1 MSIYE
6 LLITIYDRKLW
17 CTFDHPRERGHGGCF
32 MYSRKSSFTLLVKYL
47 NGCIEEKGKGK
58 RNTFILIKPR
68 KQSSR
73 SKISGLVILSFDIK
87 LFNTYSI
94 VTEGM
99 PIVIRKNALTFG
111 CKNPRYVLTMVTI
124 KTWNFN
130 GFVIFLNAKNI
141 LICILDFLRKFL
153 L

>member
-1 MSIYE
+1 MTASSAA
-6 LLITIYDRKLW
+6 LLIILG
-17 CTFDHPRERGHGGCF
+17 RED

-58 RNTFILIKPR
+58 QNTFIFIKPQ

-124 KTWNFN
+124 KT
-130 GFVIFLNAKNI
+130 
-141 LICILDFLRKFL
+141 
-153 L
+153 